1 MVVQT
6 RRAQALLLILSVLIC
21 GTTGVIGYV
30 YIGRSPGF
38 TADEAHR
45 HAEIV
50 LFLSI
55 VFSILLAAVF
65 AWVFIRNRNIV
76 KELDKVVEMSR
87 YSNFSPVESLR
98 KLSVIGEKIE
108 HIYRNLSTVSEKR
121 ALKIS
126 AMHGLNGFLLENL
139 SLPVLLTDVR
149 GEIVSASRQARERLS
164 ERQLTPGTYISTVY
178 PELNFQG
185 ILEELRLQTRSFT
198 EGRAEKQDL
207 RFYPI
212 RNRER
217 EIAYVVCVLGRAD
230 VYTMEHP
237 GTKMKQQNKEESR
250 PGIFTRFRRDRNG
263 SKT

>member
-6 RRAQALLLILSVLIC
+6 RRSQAILLSLSVIIC
-21 GTTGVIGYV
+21 LSTGIIGYM
-30 YIGRSPGF
+30 YISRSPGV
-38 TADEAHR
+38 TVDEAQR
-45 HAEIV
+45 YAEIV

-55 VFSILLAAVF
+55 VFSIFLAAVF
-65 AWVFIRNRNIV
+65 TGVFIRNKNIV
-76 KELDKVVEMSR
+76 KELDKVVEMSL
-87 YSNFSPVESLR
+87 YSNFSPGESLR

-108 HIYRNLSTVSEKR
+108 HIYRNVSMVSEKR

-139 SLPVLLTDVR
+139 SLPVLVTDVR
-149 GEIVSASRQARERLS
+149 GEIVSASRQARERFS
-164 ERQLTPGTYISTVY
+164 ERPVTPGTYISAVY

-185 ILEELRLQTRSFT
+185 ILEELRLQTSSFT
-198 EGRAEKQDL
+198 EGRTEKQDL

-217 EIAYVVCVLGRAD
+217 EIAYVVCVLGKAD

-237 GTKMKQQNKEESR
+237 GAKMKQQKNGESK
-250 PGIFTRFRRDRNG
+250 PGIFTRFRRRRNG
-263 SKT
+263 TYT